1 MKRSL
6 LMLLIGLCLLPA
18 ALRAQSHIRTDF
30 KDKNYVDTSA
40 TMVWAGVNM
49 SGHLPMGY
57 LKEWF
62 KPNLSVG
69 TNLLYKSK
77 SNWTIDLA
85 GSYMFGANIRDT
97 SFAFLGDLVN
107 DNGIVWDGNG
117 MKATL

>member
-6 LMLLIGLCLLPA
+6 LMLMIGLCLLPS
-18 ALRAQSHIRTDF
+18 ALLAQSHIRTDY

-49 SGHLPMGY
+49 AGHLPMGY

-69 TNLLYKSK
+69 ANTFPSPATN
-77 SNWTIDLA
+77 
-85 GSYMFGANIRDT
+85 
-97 SFAFLGDLVN
+97 AFLRSLPCSCLT
-107 DNGIVWDGNG
+107 G
-117 MKATL
+117 MF